1 MSTGLL
7 LVAEQFLL
15 KNESILQPGQ
25 SHGSFSSPIRLPPDF
40 DPLIVSLLYVLRASA
55 DESSAVL
62 NFAYKGFSCLR
73 PSHTLSTVP
82 VPSAVMI
89 YHVHRRPSELGELQ
103 ASLVLVTA
111 GFLSS
116 CAFNKAPVFGF
127 LLLLPDLL
135 SAV

>member
-1 MSTGLL
+1 MAASLHPSGCRQTL
-7 LVAEQFLL
+7 
-15 KNESILQPGQ
+15 IL
-25 SHGSFSSPIRLPPDF
+25 
-40 DPLIVSLLYVLRASA
+40 SLCLFFTSCERASA
-55 DESSAVL
+55 DESFAVL

-89 YHVHRRPSELGELQ
+89 YHVHRRPSERGELQ

-127 LLLLPDLL
+127 LLPLPDLP